1 MENALRVNM
10 YRAFSNDE
18 KQTIKAN
25 DNDKQKKAKE
35 YAILEYLGRVDKAKT
50 VDIAA
55 VIGLGPDRTRV
66 ILASMAKRN
75 IIVAEG
81 ANRNRIYRLPQTIN

>member
-25 DNDKQKKAKE
+25 DNDKQKRQKNMQ
-35 YAILEYLGRVDKAKT
+35 YL
-50 VDIAA
+50 
-55 VIGLGPDRTRV
+55 
-66 ILASMAKRN
+66 N
-75 IIVAEG
+75 I
-81 ANRNRIYRLPQTIN
+81 